1 MAREWLMAA
10 HWVPC
15 LLAKAD
21 DLGEATEADMKITVV
36 GAGAGGSATA
46 FDWASHGHEVRL
58 FDVAGFPENIAAVA
72 AQGGIHSEGDMSG
85 FGPVVYAGH
94 DIDRALEA
102 AEVVFVVGPAFSTE
116 PFGRALAGKLR
127 PGQVVIVTPGSCGG
141 ALAFRKAAGLAADD
155 GSIRIAETSTLHY
168 AVRVPEPGRI
178 RVFLKLKAG
187 NLLAALP
194 GRHTAEILALLAEV
208 YPGMEPA
215 RNVLQTSLQNANPVI
230 HPAVTLCNAARIE
243 MTGGDF
249 LFYEDGVSDG
259 VGRLI
264 RAVDRERIAIGEAL
278 GVEILPDPEM
288 GMRQGYM
295 LENDYGEGYRR
306 APGFRGIGAQ
316 PQLDH
321 RYLNEDVGYG
331 LVFMSRLGRQ
341 VGVPTPAMDAVIRL
355 ASILMDRDYDAEG
368 LRTPA
373 GLGLEGGSA
382 EALRALL
389 ETGAG

>member
-1 MAREWLMAA
+1 
-10 HWVPC
+10 
-15 LLAKAD
+15 
-21 DLGEATEADMKITVV
+21 MKITVL
-36 GAGAGGSATA
+36 GAGAGGTATA
-46 FDWASHGHEVRL
+46 FDCASHGHEVRL
-58 FDVAGFPENIAAVA
+58 FDFASFPDNIAAIA
-72 AQGGIHSEGDMSG
+72 AQGGIHAEGELSG
-85 FGPVVYAGH
+85 FAPVAYAGH
-94 DIDRALEA
+94 DIDQALA
-102 AEVVFVVGPAFSTE
+102 GAELLFVVGPAYSTA
-116 PFGRALAGKLR
+116 PFGQALAGKLR

-141 ALAFRKAAGLAADD
+141 ALAFKEAAGLAREDD
-155 GSIRIAETSTLHY
+155 AVRVAETSTLQY

-178 RVFLKLKAG
+178 RVFLKLRAG

-194 GRHTAEILALLAEV
+194 SRHTADILALVADV

-215 RNVLQTSLQNANPVI
+215 KNVLQTSLQNANPVI

-243 MTGGDF
+243 MTSGDF

-264 RAVDRERIAIGEAL
+264 QAVDRERIAIGRAL

-295 LENDYGEGYRR
+295 LENDYGKGYRL
-306 APGFRGIGAQ
+306 APGFRGIAAQ

-341 VGVPTPAMDAVIRL
+341 IGVPAPAMEAVIRL
-355 ASILMDRDYDAEG
+355 ASIVMARDYDAEG

-373 GLGLEGGSA
+373 SLGLEGGSA
-382 EALRALL
+382 EALRALV
-389 ETGAG
+389 ESDAAPGSR